1 MENAYVICYEYKF
14 ISDISYVIFDK
25 VFNIKYFDAKIIA
38 NSLLVDLILNTD
50 RVKRDLGVFEE
61 NDSCISIKSLVKT
74 GVFDFERHVIS

>member
-1 MENAYVICYEYKF
+1 M
-14 ISDISYVIFDK
+14 
-25 VFNIKYFDAKIIA
+25 A

>member
-38 NSLLVDLILNTD
+38 NSLLVDLKAYFSMKPAKKIFSL
-50 RVKRDLGVFEE
+50 LGGKIVFEYWLLRQYWAVGP
-61 NDSCISIKSLVKT
+61 IQI
-74 GVFDFERHVIS
+74 